1 MMIRIEE
8 IRSLP
13 LLLIIMLRMFET
25 LWVEHR
31 THQPLFVNGYYT
43 FGKHHCLLG
52 QMEDG
57 RSYSRRVRAVGGK
70 ACNRVFTA
78 RLAASL
84 GARSFRWYHEGCM
97 AFSRVLT
104 AGKS

>member
-1 MMIRIEE
+1 MIRIEE
-8 IRSLP
+8 IGSLP
-13 LLLIIMLRMFET
+13 LLLIIMLPVFET

-70 ACNRVFTA
+70 ACNRVLPA

-84 GARSFRWYHEGCM
+84 GPRTFRWYHEGCLSL
-97 AFSRVLT
+97 SRLL
-104 AGKS
+104 AGEKP